1 MLQLQF
7 RLQSP
12 GRVAGRPVN
21 GQFQHGRPPVI
32 ATGGRPAESRCEP
45 ASLRW
50 WPCRPQLL
58 QARLSVAHQYPCHPI
73 DEWPTIL
80 EFGIRRAGKPFG
92 GTEDLSATTEEH
104 AGLSQEDFRGAYR
117 WGFRARNR
125 TPPSTSRF
133 WRYTTNWLLFS
144 SSANEKASGGR
155 D

>member
-104 AGLSQEDFRGAYR
+104 VALSQEDFRGACWWEGDIATGIVLQPEPRRPTFRVRDPGGISYR
-117 WGFRARNR
+117 C
-125 TPPSTSRF
+125 
-133 WRYTTNWLLFS
+133 
-144 SSANEKASGGR
+144 
-155 D
+155 